1 MYIDV
6 TESIFMDAFRQSDR
20 KDNFSYEGLSALYE
34 MLTEDEDGIGEEL
47 DVIAICCDFT
57 EYDEGEAISQFGYLF
72 DDNDVNEDDRDFK
85 ALIELL
91 QDETLVLVLDNGNII
106 VQAF

>member
-34 MLTEDEDGIGEEL
+34 MLTESEDGIGQEL

-57 EYDEGEAISQFGYLF
+57 EYEEEEALSQFGYLF
-72 DDNDVNEDDRDFK
+72 DEYGNDEDERDFK
-85 ALIELL
+85 ALIEIL
-91 QDETLVLVLDNGNII
+91 QDETLLLVLENGNII

>member
-6 TESIFMDAFRQSDR
+6 TESIFMDAFINYGR
-20 KDNFSYEGLSALYE
+20 KDNFSYEGLQALYE
-34 MLTEDEDGIGEEL
+34 MLTESEDGIGNEL
-47 DVIAICCDFT
+47 DVIAICCDFA
-57 EYDEGEAISQFGYLF
+57 EYEEEEAISQYGYLF
-72 DDNDVNEDDRDFK
+72 DDNDVDEDERDFK

>member
-1 MYIDV
+1 MYIEV

-34 MLTEDEDGIGEEL
+34 MFTESETGIGEEL
-47 DVIAICCDFT
+47 DVIAVCCDFSEYAET
-57 EYDEGEAISQFGYLF
+57 EALLEFGYLF
-72 DDNDVNEDDRDFK
+72 DEYGNDEDERDFK
-85 ALIELL
+85 ALIEIL